1 MYSSE
6 VYSLVINFLYSVPSF
21 WYNYSIIGVNKIMAR
36 KKLADLIQAEA
47 QTEIQTPAK
56 KYTPSSTDSV
66 IEIAAEPVK
75 ETATVIQDIQQT
87 SASDFISVQE
97 SRLLA
102 KIKDLQDTII
112 NLQEKRMALQQQVND
127 LQIALA
133 ERQTLIEKL
142 NQELDETKK
151 TALQLAD
158 SNSNLLEEIELL
170 KKRTPSPAIVKKDIY
185 HPAQSHYKKDH
196 RQLPVMKEKPESNK
210 EDFGKNTWL
219 YD

>member
-1 MYSSE
+1 
-6 VYSLVINFLYSVPSF
+6 
-21 WYNYSIIGVNKIMAR
+21 MAR

-47 QTEIQTPAK
+47 QIETQTQAQ

-75 ETATVIQDIQQT
+75 ETATVTQDITQST
-87 SASDFISVQE
+87 ASDFISVQE

-112 NLQEKRMALQQQVND
+112 TLQEKGMALQQQVND

-133 ERQTLIEKL
+133 EKQAFTEKL

-151 TALQLAD
+151 TALQLAH

-170 KKRTPSPAIVKKDIY
+170 KQPTAPPAIVKKDIY